1 MIAVNADVIDRQ
13 LRAIVA
19 YQFRTVPDALSP
31 ETRLREDLGADSLDL
46 VELVQALE
54 DELGISLGE
63 ESLADVRTL
72 ADIARIA
79 TWVEP

>member
-54 DELGISLGE
+54 DELGISVGE